1 MRKHTTQFDAHQIKS
16 VRNVTMGLPRDRG
29 IKQHDGRV
37 RKGKMKEGS
46 KLLSDAMNEK
56 MDAKWKSF
64 VQPVIGYSSY
74 AEMRAGIN
82 KELER
87 PLGQAA

>member
-1 MRKHTTQFDAHQIKS
+1 
-16 VRNVTMGLPRDRG
+16 MGLPRDRG
-29 IKQHDGRV
+29 IKQHEGRI
-37 RKGKMKEGS
+37 RKGKAKEGN

-87 PLGQAA
+87 PLGATA